1 MLEPDV
7 KVEFRKASTG
17 PPFAFRLIVRRQ
29 GVIQEEYDGLTVD
42 GATGASAIV
51 NAHSKLIHVDVS
63 PTPGS
68 TGR

>member
-1 MLEPDV
+1 
-7 KVEFRKASTG
+7 
-17 PPFAFRLIVRRQ
+17 
-29 GVIQEEYDGLTVD
+29 VIQEEYDGLTVD